1 MHDVLIVGGG
11 PAGLHAATCLA
22 RRGWAVAVCEEHS
35 AIGEPVHCTGI
46 LATEAF
52 SRFALPTTAILADQ
66 RATRFHSPAGYALS
80 YQTDAPEAVLI
91 DRRGFD
97 RSLADQARA
106 SGARILLD
114 ARVTQVQ
121 RTPASVV
128 LSTTQGEVS
137 GKLVILATGAAYHL
151 HRSLGLPLPTQ
162 FIQTA
167 QAEADFPWSTEI
179 ELYFGT
185 TVAPGAFAWV
195 VPFRDNTGQRKARI
209 GLMATKEAEHAFAR
223 FVRSAPVAA
232 RMGASQMVRL
242 RRRPIPLVPLARTF
256 ATRTLVVGDA
266 AGLTKPTTGG
276 GIFYSLLSAELAVAT
291 AQQALVREDYSEE
304 LLASYEREWKARCG
318 NELRLGRWFR
328 RYAER
333 LTDSQIDEA
342 FQLATAPAVDRLIRE
357 QAAFNS
363 HGGLILA
370 LARSPQV
377 RNFLVRFV
385 FTSGTSYLHQ
395 LVRRPAPKVSA
406 RLPMDTDEDRTF
418 SLAS

>member
-1 MHDVLIVGGG
+1 MHDVVIVGGG

-22 RRGWAVAVCEEHS
+22 RRGWSVAVCEEHS
-35 AIGEPVHCTGI
+35 AIGKPVHCTGI
-46 LATEAF
+46 LAKEAF
-52 SRFALPTTAILADQ
+52 SRFALPTTAILAEQ

-80 YQTDAPEAVLI
+80 YQSDSSEAVLI
-91 DRRGFD
+91 DRQGFD
-97 RSLADQARA
+97 SSLADQARA
-106 SGARILLD
+106 SRAQVFLG

-121 RTPASVV
+121 RTAEGVV
-128 LSTTQGEVS
+128 LSTTQGVVN

-167 QAEADFPWSTEI
+167 QAEADFPWSEEI

-185 TVAPGAFAWV
+185 TVASGAFAWV
-195 VPFRDNTGQRKARI
+195 VPFLDNTGQRKARI

-223 FVRSAPVAA
+223 FVRSTPVAA
-232 RMGASQMVRL
+232 RMGASPMVRL
-242 RRRPIPLVPLARTF
+242 RRRPIPLMPLARTF

-276 GIFYSLLSAELAVAT
+276 GIFYSLLSAEIAAAT

-304 LLASYEREWKARCG
+304 LLSGYEREWKERCG
-318 NELRLGRWFR
+318 HELRLGRWFR

-342 FQLATAPAVDRLIRE
+342 FQLATVPAVDRLIRE
-357 QAAFNS
+357 RAAFNS

-370 LARSPQV
+370 LARSPHV
-377 RNFLVRFV
+377 RNFLLRFF
-385 FTSGTSYLHQ
+385 FTSGTSYLRQ
-395 LVRRPAPKVSA
+395 LVSRPAPDVSA
-406 RLPMDTDEDRTF
+406 RLPMNTEEERAF